1 MSFMAK
7 CARMRADFCSEI
19 SALSFRGEGRE
30 TDLKMDHDFYS
41 QGPKNKHLDKC
52 PSHFPQAGTRINFQI
67 TNLLPKQQKHCL
79 LTPSIFVWC
88 CSGVQYKLVPSLKK
102 NPRTFR
108 YKFDDNKNINI
119 AENHSPNGVP
129 EIMNSRATF
138 DIVLISC
145 YLFYMY
151 VKPNLTHRTSTL
163 KVASTLTSFKAV
175 CRQCCKHK
183 IPKNEI
189 KCITS
194 STYRIKSIFRLYVF
208 ILMRNCASRLIWVTA
223 KISLSRFN

>member
-102 NPRTFR
+102 
-108 YKFDDNKNINI
+108 K
-119 AENHSPNGVP
+119 P
-129 EIMNSRATF
+129 ELSGI
-138 DIVLISC
+138 
-145 YLFYMY
+145 
-151 VKPNLTHRTSTL
+151 NLTTTKILILL
-163 KVASTLTSFKAV
+163 KIILQTVSL
-175 CRQCCKHK
+175 
-183 IPKNEI
+183 
-189 KCITS
+189 
-194 STYRIKSIFRLYVF
+194 RL
-208 ILMRNCASRLIWVTA
+208 
-223 KISLSRFN
+223 